1 VFSTSSRTFLRTAI
15 GLPCRNRYSPSVG
28 TPPVQ
33 PLGTGDDERERLFR
47 STLRVL
53 RRNGYAGA
61 QVSDILADAGLGTR
75 AFYRHFGSKDELLV
89 ALFHEN
95 AAQTRARLEERVRQ
109 AGSPTEALVAWLDEL
124 LDLAYDQRR
133 ASRARLFHSGASQAA
148 FGDVGERAL
157 DDLYAPLREVLAAGQ
172 ASGDFPTADL
182 EHDAGAIHALVWRF
196 FWSAV
201 RGDPV
206 ASKDEAREV
215 VLRFVLG
222 ALR

>member
-1 VFSTSSRTFLRTAI
+1 MPHDPPDQD
-15 GLPCRNRYSPSVG
+15 GRYSPPVAM
-28 TPPVQ
+28 PPAHV
-33 PLGTGDDERERLFR
+33 PGTGDDERERLFR

-89 ALFHEN
+89 ALFQDN
-95 AAQTRARLEERVRQ
+95 AARTRAQLEERLRQ
-109 AGSPTEALVAWLDEL
+109 AGSPTEALVAWIDEL

-172 ASGDFPTADL
+172 ASGDFPAADL